1 MKFKIVILSLG
12 LLLAARGAF
21 AQWVV
26 SDPTNLAQG
35 IVNST
40 KQVQERPDHVAE
52 LSGNREDL
60 RAGGATRIVA

>member
-40 KQVQERPDHVAE
+40 KR
-52 LSGNREDL
+52 S
-60 RAGGATRIVA
+60 

>member
-1 MKFKIVILSLG
+1 MKQKIILLCLCLVCTGRSTY
-12 LLLAARGAF
+12 

-40 KQVQERPDHVAE
+40 KQVVEAAKNGDHVAE

-60 RAGGATRIVA
+60 

>member
-1 MKFKIVILSLG
+1 MKFKIIILSLG
-12 LLLAARGAF
+12 LLLTARGAC

-40 KQVQERPDHVAE
+40 KQSSKPPRTAKPCC
-52 LSGNREDL
+52 
-60 RAGGATRIVA
+60 RAFRKP